1 MRGAVGPRPDVVF
14 QSPVSNR
21 VFSAADSDDNDNDDD
36 DGDTDDDDDTY
47 PIFRELLKVE
57 SHRGTTLLQVT
68 AGPRSIPPVTSVRS
82 KLACPL
88 FEGVQGRFVR

>member
-1 MRGAVGPRPDVVF
+1 MYWSVYAGQRD
-14 QSPVSNR
+14 
-21 VFSAADSDDNDNDDD
+21 DDDNDNDDD
-36 DGDTDDDDDTY
+36 DTDDDDTY
-47 PIFRELLKVE
+47 PICRELLKVE

-68 AGPRSIPPVTSVRS
+68 TGLGSIPSVTRVRS